1 MKIHEYNEMMAY
13 LTRPGRVKLVKGSP
27 DPMMLLEEK
36 LKAAYREKLLKNFN
50 EGKKTE
56 SFREF
61 VQTQKEIDINPG
73 KKKLDKAIEE
83 AKKILKDKKTKFK
96 ANMVPGLETLIKTV
110 EAMPNDFKAK
120 RYWTLGLKGLGIL
133 ATPII
138 AYDGYTA
145 IRDGLPPDEIVAR
158 ALLGADKILYKGKE
172 YLTMSPEARAAK
184 GRKTRQTMAE
194 AAKEDSRVKGYAE
207 MYGVEGKFKPNFI
220 QEGDEELIEAAEKKY
235 ADHRKKK
242 DAARASERIGIAKSI
257 KDRIYGVP
265 LEEITDQ
272 VYNQGGRVGFDEGS
286 KPKSPGR
293 RTFLKGITA
302 LAALPV
308 VGKFFKLGKVLERAS
323 TYTGPAIQKI
333 KGMPEWFPSLVK
345 KLWNEGEDVTKQ
357 AAYGERQVVKR
368 GTLEVVMMWI

>member
-13 LTRPGRVKLVKGSP
+13 LTRPGRVGLVKGSP

-36 LKAAYREKLLKNFN
+36 LRAAYKEKLLKNFN

-61 VQTQKEIDINPG
+61 VQTQKEIDTDPS

-110 EAMPNDFKAK
+110 EAMPDDFRAK

-145 IRDGLPPDEIVAR
+145 IRDGLPPDEVVAK
-158 ALLGADKILYKGKE
+158 ALFGADKLLYKGKE
-172 YLTMSPEARAAK
+172 ILQLTPEEREARSVVKQERLRELNEDQMMGFGFIEGPEVDSDLTLDEAK
-184 GRKTRQTMAE
+184 TKL
-194 AAKEDSRVKGYAE
+194 KEGQDR
-207 MYGVEGKFKPNFI
+207 
-220 QEGDEELIEAAEKKY
+220 Y
-235 ADHRKKK
+235 ADFREEK
-242 DAARASERIGIAKSI
+242 DAARASERAGIAKAI

-265 LEEITDQ
+265 LQEVTDQ
-272 VYNQGGRVGFDEGS
+272 VYNQGGRVGF
-286 KPKSPGR
+286 
-293 RTFLKGITA
+293 
-302 LAALPV
+302 
-308 VGKFFKLGKVLERAS
+308 
-323 TYTGPAIQKI
+323 
-333 KGMPEWFPSLVK
+333 K
-345 KLWNEGEDVTKQ
+345 KND
-357 AAYGERQVVKR
+357 
-368 GTLEVVMMWI
+368 

>member
-36 LKAAYREKLLKNFN
+36 LRAAYREKLLKNFN

-83 AKKILKDKKTKFK
+83 AKKILKDKKPKFK
-96 ANMVPGLETLIKTV
+96 ANVVPGLEDLIKSV

-120 RYWTLGLKGLGIL
+120 RYWTLGLKSLGIL

-145 IRDGLPPDEIVAR
+145 IRDGLPPDEVVAK
-158 ALLGADKILYKGKE
+158 ALFGADKLLYKGKE
-172 YLTMSPEARAAK
+172 ILQLTPEEREARSVVKQERLRELNEDQMMGFGFIEGPEVDSDLTLDEAK
-184 GRKTRQTMAE
+184 TKL
-194 AAKEDSRVKGYAE
+194 KEGQDR
-207 MYGVEGKFKPNFI
+207 
-220 QEGDEELIEAAEKKY
+220 Y
-235 ADHRKKK
+235 ADFREEK
-242 DAARASERIGIAKSI
+242 DAARASERAGIAKAI

-265 LEEITDQ
+265 LQEVTDQ
-272 VYNQGGRVGFDEGS
+272 VYNQGGRVGF
-286 KPKSPGR
+286 
-293 RTFLKGITA
+293 
-302 LAALPV
+302 
-308 VGKFFKLGKVLERAS
+308 
-323 TYTGPAIQKI
+323 
-333 KGMPEWFPSLVK
+333 K
-345 KLWNEGEDVTKQ
+345 KND
-357 AAYGERQVVKR
+357 
-368 GTLEVVMMWI
+368 